1 MFSREKSISRNNP
14 LLPIENFPSFVLRR
28 DVIMLFH
35 LIIQVLAY
43 GSLKVKENFKPFF
56 LKVVAAVYDL
66 QEVVEIGGLTA
77 LFDWTRK
84 GRGYKGFFYLTIQER
99 SLN

>member
-1 MFSREKSISRNNP
+1 MIRALITRSNEIHGYNTRHAVKGNY
-14 LLPIENFPSFVLRR
+14 LR
-28 DVIMLFH
+28 
-35 LIIQVLAY
+35 
-43 GSLKVKENFKPFF
+43 KVVKLENFKPFF